1 MSVAL
6 HTTRLLCFSDACPR
20 HDAAREP
27 PGRDPPWRSCSDP
40 VRADA
45 LRLRG
50 RLFEEAR
57 RLGAGHL
64 LAYLESHEDEFVAA
78 YVTTRGGF

>member
-1 MSVAL
+1 M
-6 HTTRLLCFSDACPR
+6 TP
-20 HDAAREP
+20 
-27 PGRDPPWRSCSDP
+27 DP

-50 RLFEEAR
+50 RLLEEAR

-78 YVTTRGGF
+78 YVTTRGGTGQPGDVSPFLYTLT

>member
-1 MSVAL
+1 M
-6 HTTRLLCFSDACPR
+6 TP
-20 HDAAREP
+20 
-27 PGRDPPWRSCSDP
+27 DP

-50 RLFEEAR
+50 RLLDEAR

-78 YVTTRGGF
+78 YVTTRGGKGQPGDVSPFLYTLT